1 MQTPNLLPRSCHRRR
16 CRRPFA
22 GESGRRFATS
32 ILILALNAAPVAIA
46 TAVAAEPPGALPTR
60 GGPNV
65 PPGAPPADD
74 CAVLPTPA
82 LTWATARERLTRCNR
97 DLRMALRAMDAA
109 GADILTAS
117 QRPNPVLSMG
127 AESISPASGIG
138 SGPPLDKQIDYKAR
152 IDQTIERGGKRDLR
166 VESAEQAFRAAS
178 WAAADSLR
186 QKQLALANAWIDLW
200 GAQERVA
207 LQQELIELFGRTVDG
222 ARRRLKAGDIAVADV
237 SRIELDLSRAESE
250 RTVAEGELVRARN
263 LLAVLLT
270 VEPLARSLRAT
281 EPWPATAR
289 GEPGRTPGV
298 DGSSSAP
305 TGQRPDLLAA
315 RAQSAAADARR
326 RLARSQQ
333 TRDVT
338 VGLQTER
345 YAPPAG
351 IGWSF
356 GVFFAV
362 PLFISHNSEGEI
374 ARAQADRD
382 IAEQTALKLEREA
395 YADRQRLL
403 DVRDAARAR
412 RDRIERDSLPLAR
425 KVAADA
431 DLGFRKGAGTVLEL
445 LDSLRQLR
453 ALQLDSLG
461 ARLDD
466 DRSDAAARAEML
478 TPGSENDPVFGEAL
492 RWQPNR

>member
-1 MQTPNLLPRSCHRRR
+1 MQTPNLLPRSSHRR
-16 CRRPFA
+16 CRRHLA
-22 GESGRRFATS
+22 GRSGRRFAAS
-32 ILILALNAAPVAIA
+32 ILIFALNVAPVAIA
-46 TAVAAEPPGALPTR
+46 TAVAADTPGAVPTR
-60 GGPNV
+60 GGPNR

-74 CAVLPTPA
+74 CAVLPAPA
-82 LTWATARERLTRCNR
+82 LTWATARERLARCNR
-97 DLRMALRAMDAA
+97 DLRLALRALDAA
-109 GADILTAS
+109 RADILTAS
-117 QRPNPVLSMG
+117 QRPNPIFNISG
-127 AESISPASGIG
+127 ESISPASGVG
-138 SGPPLDKQIDYKAR
+138 AGGLLDKQIDYKAR

-178 WAAADSLR
+178 WTAADGLR
-186 QKQLALANAWIDLW
+186 QRQLALANAWIDLW

-207 LQQELIELFGRTVDG
+207 LQQELIELFGRTADG
-222 ARRRLKAGDIAVADV
+222 ARRRLKVGDIAVADV

-250 RTVAEGELVRARN
+250 RTVAEGELARARN
-263 LLAVLLT
+263 VLAALLGI
-270 VEPLARSLRAT
+270 EPLARSLRAT

-289 GEPGRTPGV
+289 GEPGRTSGA
-298 DGSSSAP
+298 DGGAAAAS

-326 RLARSQQ
+326 RLARSLQ

-338 VGLQTER
+338 VGLQSER

-351 IGWSF
+351 NGWSF
-356 GVFFAV
+356 GLFFAV
-362 PLFISHNSEGEI
+362 PLFVANNSEGEI
-374 ARAQADRD
+374 ARAQADRE

-403 DVRDAARAR
+403 DIRDAARAR

-425 KVAADA
+425 RVAADA

-453 ALQLDSLG
+453 ALQLDALG

-478 TPGSENDPVFGEAL
+478 TTGSENDPVFGEAL
-492 RWQPNR
+492 RWHPNR